1 MTIQVTIRKLLSIW
15 ILLFVSTIG
24 FGQSKKVKC
33 KVQVSGY
40 AESLRLAYLDA
51 TNKAF
56 YELIAQCG
64 QGVKVSAT
72 SIDEVTS
79 SATQYEVNSY
89 ESMLVG
95 LEGLVSN
102 FEVLDTSK
110 YSREGGRYIEVSMTA
125 KADIHIDSIRTS
137 TLSINGINPFYRHN
151 SFLTFTVSSNKDI
164 YLQIY
169 QIEGETANL
178 FFPNKYVTDI
188 FIKANES
195 IKFPPAHDPEIK
207 IRAKLNDK
215 FTSTE
220 IQNFVFV
227 ATKRKYHWKTTMSL
241 DELIERYSSEKGNKD
256 IKIVKVAITQ

>member
-1 MTIQVTIRKLLSIW
+1 MTIQITIRKLVSIW
-15 ILLFVSTIG
+15 ILLFVSTTG

-33 KVQVSGY
+33 QVQVSGY

-79 SATQYEVNSY
+79 SATQYEANSY

-110 YSREGGRYIEVSMTA
+110 NSIEGGRYIRVSMTA
-125 KADIHIDSIRTS
+125 KADIHLDSTRTR
-137 TLSINGINPFYRHN
+137 TLSINGLNPFYRED
-151 SFLTFTVSSNKDI
+151 SLLTFTVSSDKDV

-169 QIEGETANL
+169 QVEGETATL
-178 FFPNKYVTDI
+178 FFPNKYITDL
-188 FIKANES
+188 FIKANKS
-195 IKFPPAHDPEIK
+195 IMFPPSHDPPIK
-207 IRAKLNDK
+207 MRAKLNDK
-215 FTSTE
+215 FMSTE
-220 IQNFVFV
+220 IQNLVFV

-241 DELIERYSSEKGNKD
+241 DELIERYSAEKGPKD